1 MLRSHKVY
9 IYTAAVMGISS
20 ISFFLSSQY
29 LTGMLMDLDSKY
41 EATYKKHIKDKNY
54 EGIVWQN
61 TINDLYK

>member
-1 MLRSHKVY
+1 
-9 IYTAAVMGISS
+9 MGISS